1 MRKNIDY
8 SLLFQSMLRMPQRSA
23 MPKRTQV
30 KKTTIKNN
38 PIKRNQIN
46 NIQVSQLNSKAV
58 RQQLKAAGIDIN
70 SKQYKAVINQMMKDA
85 DGAMYTN
92 VQAIKNLMKGY
103 NKDGDYVGPGG
114 IIVPGMIMNGIPE
127 SERHQIIDVS
137 EEARQK
143 MFDETKRHFLQEY
156 GVANGRTT
164 KRSEVFREFQ
174 LSIPKEDRLKGTW
187 TLGEYE
193 RAYRQAFYDAVKAAD
208 PNWSLGQPFSRK
220 ILDNVTR
227 ESVDNALVQSGNK
240 LVLPRKTMDIGI

>member
-1 MRKNIDY
+1 MRANTNY
-8 SLLFQSMLRMPQRSA
+8 GLLFQKMFGVPTRSRV
-23 MPKRTQV
+23 PK
-30 KKTTIKNN
+30 KNQINRN
-38 PIKRNQIN
+38 PINRNQIN
-46 NIQVSQLNSKAV
+46 NIQVSQLNSKSV
-58 RQQLKAAGIDIN
+58 RAQLKAAGVDIN
-70 SKQYKAVINQMMKDA
+70 SKQYKAVINQMMKDGN
-85 DGAMYTN
+85 GAMYTN

-127 SERHQIIDVS
+127 SERHQIIDIS

-193 RAYRQAFYDAVKAAD
+193 RAYHQAFYDAVKAAD

-220 ILDNVTR
+220 ILDSVTR

>member
-1 MRKNIDY
+1 MRGITNY
-8 SLLFQSMLRMPQRSA
+8 SLLFQNMFGKA
-23 MPKRTQV
+23 
-30 KKTTIKNN
+30 KNN
-38 PIKRNQIN
+38 RIN

-58 RQQLKAAGIDIN
+58 RSQLKAAGIDIN
-70 SKQYKAVINQMMKDA
+70 SKQYKAVIKQMMQHA

-103 NKDGDYVGPGG
+103 NKDGDYVGPDG
-114 IIVPGMIMNGIPE
+114 IVVPGMIANGIPE

-137 EEARQK
+137 EDARQK

-156 GVANGRTT
+156 GVANGNTT

-187 TLGEYE
+187 TLEQYE
-193 RAYRQAFYDAVKAAD
+193 RAYHQAFYDAVKAAD
-208 PNWSLGQPFSRK
+208 PTWDLGQPFSRK
-220 ILDNVTR
+220 ILDSVTR

-240 LVLPRKTMDIGI
+240 LVLPRTSFDISL